1 MGCNLKD
8 LSNPLKIDLDNLA
21 GKKIGIDAFL
31 VAFQFLTSIRDR
43 SATGDGGPLKDS
55 QGRPVSHLMGFLDRT
70 TGLLEKG
77 IIPVFIFDGTHPD
90 LKAETIA
97 SRKQSSKDAEKKWKE
112 ALEIGD
118 YKEAHKWAQRCVRYT
133 PEMVEETIEM
143 LHLLGVPAFRAAA
156 EGEAQAAV
164 MASKGDLDVV
174 ATQDWDALL
183 YGAPI
188 LIRNMMSDGSKRM
201 GRTIKAEKIILN
213 ELLIENDITREELV
227 DLGIMIGT
235 DFHPGIKGIGPK
247 TGMKLIK
254 KLGTIEKICAEKEIE
269 VPENLDLVR
278 EIFLNH
284 PINENYDLKLRP
296 VNLEPLRK
304 WLLSRDFSE
313 SRIERN
319 FKRLEKSSQ
328 VRNIGQSSLSDFF

>member
-8 LSNPLKIDLDNLA
+8 LSNPVKIDLNSLK

-43 SATGDGGPLKDS
+43 SERGDGGPLKDS
-55 QGRPVSHLMGFLDRT
+55 KGRPVSHLMGFLDRT

-77 IIPVFIFDGTHPD
+77 IIPVFIFDGVHPD

-97 SRKQSSKDAEKKWKE
+97 SRKKSSIDAEKKWKY
-112 ALEIGD
+112 ALENGD
-118 YKEAHKWAQRCVRYT
+118 YKEAQKWAQRCVRYT

-164 MASKGDLDVV
+164 MAAKGDIDLV

-183 YGAPI
+183 YGSPI
-188 LIRNMMSDGSKRM
+188 LIRNIMSDGSKRM
-201 GRTIKAEKIILN
+201 GRTIKAEKIVLQDLLTNN
-213 ELLIENDITREELV
+213 ELTREELV

-247 TGMKLIK
+247 TGLKLIK
-254 KLGTIEKICAEKEIE
+254 KFGNIENICAEKNIDI
-269 VPENLDLVR
+269 PENLNLIR

-284 PINENYDLKLRP
+284 PVNDNYQIKLNPINLDK
-296 VNLEPLRK
+296 LRK
-304 WLLSRDFSE
+304 WLLSRDFSN
-313 SRIERN
+313 SRIDRN
-319 FKRLEKSSQ
+319 FKKLEKSSQ
-328 VRNIGQSSLSDFF
+328 VRDFGQASLSDYF

>member
-1 MGCNLKD
+1 MGCNLRD
-8 LSNPLKIDLDNLA
+8 LSKPEKIDLDSLK
-21 GKKIGIDAFL
+21 GKRIGIDAFL

-43 SATGDGGPLKDS
+43 SENGDGGPLKDS

-77 IIPVFIFDGTHPD
+77 IIPVFIFDGIHPD
-90 LKAETIA
+90 LKSETIA
-97 SRKQSSKDAEKKWKE
+97 SRKKSSQDAEKKWKE
-112 ALEIGD
+112 ALENGD
-118 YKEAHKWAQRCVRYT
+118 YKEAQKWAQRCVKYT

-156 EGEAQAAV
+156 EGEAQASV
-164 MASKGDLDVV
+164 MAAKGDLDLV

-183 YGAPI
+183 YGSPV
-188 LIRNMMSDGSKRM
+188 LIRNIMSDGSKRM

-213 ELLIENDITREELV
+213 DILKDNELTREELV

-247 TGMKLIK
+247 TGLKLIRK
-254 KLGTIEKICAEKEIE
+254 FGNIEKICEEKNIEI
-269 VPENLDLVR
+269 PKNLDLIR
-278 EIFLNH
+278 QIFLNH
-284 PINENYDLKLRP
+284 PINEKYDIKLSPINLDKLR
-296 VNLEPLRK
+296 E
-304 WLLSRDFSE
+304 WLLSRDFSN

-319 FKRLEKSSQ
+319 FKKLEKASQ
-328 VRNIGQSSLSDFF
+328 VRNLGQSSLSDFF

>member
-1 MGCNLKD
+1 
-8 LSNPLKIDLDNLA
+8 
-21 GKKIGIDAFL
+21 
-31 VAFQFLTSIRDR
+31 
-43 SATGDGGPLKDS
+43 
-55 QGRPVSHLMGFLDRT
+55 
-70 TGLLEKG
+70 
-77 IIPVFIFDGTHPD
+77 
-90 LKAETIA
+90 
-97 SRKQSSKDAEKKWKE
+97 
-112 ALEIGD
+112 
-118 YKEAHKWAQRCVRYT
+118 
-133 PEMVEETIEM
+133 M

-164 MASKGDLDVV
+164 MAAKGDLDIV

-188 LIRNMMSDGSKRM
+188 LIRNIMSDGSKRM

-213 ELLIENDITREELV
+213 ELLIENELTREELI

-254 KLGTIEKICAEKEIE
+254 KFGNIEKICDEKGIE
-269 VPENLDLVR
+269 VPENLDLIR

-284 PINENYDLKLRP
+284 PINENYDLNLKP
-296 VNLEPLRK
+296 VNLESLK
-304 WLLSRDFSE
+304 QWLLSRDFSDA
-313 SRIERN
+313 RIERN
-319 FKRLEKSSQ
+319 FKRLKKSSQ

>member
-1 MGCNLKD
+1 M
-8 LSNPLKIDLDNLA
+8 KIDLDNLT

-43 SATGDGGPLKDS
+43 SSTGDGGPLKDS

-97 SRKQSSKDAEKKWKE
+97 SRKQSSKEAEIKWKE
-112 ALEIGD
+112 ALELED
-118 YKEAHKWAQRCVRYT
+118 YKEAHKWAQRCIRYT

-164 MASKGDLDVV
+164 MASKGDLDIV

-201 GRTIKAEKIILN
+201 GRTIKAEKIILDELLAEN
-213 ELLIENDITREELV
+213 ELTREELV

-254 KLGTIEKICAEKEIE
+254 KLGTIEKICAEKEIA

-284 PINENYDLKLRP
+284 PINENYDLKLKP
-296 VNLEPLRK
+296 VNLEPLRA

-313 SRIERN
+313 ARIERN

-328 VRNIGQSSLSDFF
+328 VRSSGQSSLSDFF

>member
-8 LSNPLKIDLDNLA
+8 LSNPTKIELSSLV
-21 GKKIGIDAFL
+21 GKRVGIDAFL

-43 SATGDGGPLKDS
+43 SETGDGGPLRDS
-55 QGRPVSHLMGFLDRT
+55 KGRPVSHLMGFLDRT

-77 IIPVFIFDGTHPD
+77 IIPIFIFDGKHPE
-90 LKAETIA
+90 LKSDTIA
-97 SRKQSSKDAEKKWKE
+97 MRRQSSIEAEKKWKE
-112 ALEIGD
+112 ALEISD
-118 YKEAHKWAQRCVRYT
+118 YKEAQKWAQRCIRYT

-164 MASKGDLDVV
+164 MAAKGDLDIV

-188 LIRNMMSDGSKRM
+188 LIRNIMSDGSKRM

-213 ELLIENDITREELV
+213 ELLIENELTREELI

-254 KLGTIEKICAEKEIE
+254 KFGNIEKICDEKGIE
-269 VPENLDLVR
+269 VPENLDLIR

-284 PINENYDLKLRP
+284 PINENYDLNLKP
-296 VNLEPLRK
+296 VNLESLK
-304 WLLSRDFSE
+304 QWLLSRDFSDA
-313 SRIERN
+313 RIERN

>member
-8 LSNPLKIDLDNLA
+8 LSNPIKIDLNSLV
-21 GKKIGIDAFL
+21 GKKVGIDAFL

-43 SATGDGGPLKDS
+43 SENGDGGPLKDS

-77 IIPVFIFDGTHPD
+77 IIPVFIFDGVHPD

-97 SRKQSSKDAEKKWKE
+97 SRKQSSMDAEKKWKE
-112 ALEIGD
+112 ALEIED
-118 YKEAHKWAQRCVRYT
+118 YKEAQKWAQRCIRYT

-164 MASKGDLDVV
+164 MAAKGDLDIV

-183 YGAPI
+183 YGSPI
-188 LIRNMMSDGSKRM
+188 LIRNIMSDGSKRM

-213 ELLIENDITREELV
+213 ELLKENELTREELV

-247 TGMKLIK
+247 TGLKLIK
-254 KLGTIEKICAEKEIE
+254 KFGNIENICAEKEIKI
-269 VPENLDLVR
+269 PEKLDLIR
-278 EIFLNH
+278 QIFLNH
-284 PINENYDLKLRP
+284 PINKNYEIKLNPINLEKLR
-296 VNLEPLRK
+296 N

-319 FKRLEKSSQ
+319 FKKLEKSSQ
-328 VRNIGQSSLSDFF
+328 VRNVGQSSLSDFF

>member
-8 LSNPLKIDLDNLA
+8 LSNPTKIELSSLV
-21 GKKIGIDAFL
+21 GKRVGIDAFL

-43 SATGDGGPLKDS
+43 SETGDGGPLRDS
-55 QGRPVSHLMGFLDRT
+55 KGRPVSHLMGFLDRT

-77 IIPVFIFDGTHPD
+77 LFQFIFDGKHPE
-90 LKAETIA
+90 LKSDTIA
-97 SRKQSSKDAEKKWKE
+97 MRRQSSIEAEKKWKE
-112 ALEIGD
+112 ALEISD
-118 YKEAHKWAQRCVRYT
+118 YKEAQKWAQRCIRYT

-143 LHLLGVPAFRAAA
+143 LHLLGVPVFRAAA

-164 MASKGDLDVV
+164 MAAKGDLDIV

-188 LIRNMMSDGSKRM
+188 PIRNIMSDGSKEWEEQL
-201 GRTIKAEKIILN
+201 KQKNNLN
-213 ELLIENDITREELV
+213 ELLIENELTREELI

-235 DFHPGIKGIGPK
+235 DFHLNKGIGPK

-254 KLGTIEKICAEKEIE
+254 KFGNIEKICDEKGIE
-269 VPENLDLVR
+269 VPENLDLIR

-284 PINENYDLKLRP
+284 PINENYDLNLKP
-296 VNLEPLRK
+296 VNLESLKNGYYLEILVMLELKEISARK
-304 WLLSRDFSE
+304 ITTSKYWT
-313 SRIERN
+313 I
-319 FKRLEKSSQ
+319 
-328 VRNIGQSSLSDFF
+328 QS

>member
-1 MGCNLKD
+1 MGCNLRD
-8 LSNPLKIDLDNLA
+8 LSNPTKIDLSDLA
-21 GKKIGIDAFL
+21 GKRIGIDSFL

-43 SATGDGGPLKDS
+43 SETGDGGPLKDS
-55 QGRPVSHLMGFLDRT
+55 QGRPVSHLMGFLERT

-77 IIPVFIFDGTHPD
+77 IIPIFIFDGVHPD

-97 SRKQSSKDAEKKWKE
+97 KRKETSMDAELKWKN
-112 ALEIGD
+112 ALKDGD
-118 YKEAHKWAQRCVRYT
+118 YKEAQKWAQRCIRYT

-164 MASKGDLDVV
+164 MAAKGDLDIV

-188 LIRNMMSDGSKRM
+188 LIRNIMSDGSKRM
-201 GRTIKAEKIILN
+201 GKTIKAERILLN
-213 ELLIENDITREELV
+213 ELLNENELSREQLV

-247 TGMKLIK
+247 TGLKLIK
-254 KLGTIEKICAEKEIE
+254 KLGTIEKICIEKEID
-269 VPENLDLVR
+269 VPENLDQIR

-284 PINENYDLKLRP
+284 PINENYDLKLKP
-296 VNLEPLRK
+296 VDLESLRS
-304 WLLSRDFSE
+304 WLISRDFSE
-313 SRIERN
+313 KRIERN
-319 FKRLEKSSQ
+319 FKKLEKSSQ